1 MTTLTC
7 FKAYDIRGRLGVDLD
22 DDIAYRIGR
31 GFARALEARRVVLG
45 RDCRASSEDLV
56 RAVARALVAEGV
68 EVLHLG
74 LCGTEEMYFATSHFG
89 ADGGI
94 CVTASHNPMD
104 WNGMKMVRAGSAP
117 LDAATGLARIRA
129 LAEEDRFGP
138 AKPGGSVQD
147 VAEPARA
154 AYVAQVLSF
163 VDLDSLQPLRILVN
177 AGNGAAG
184 PTFDVIAAELA
195 KREVPLEFE
204 RLHHVPDGQFPNG
217 IPNPLLPENRPAT
230 ADAVRK
236 AGADF
241 GVAWDGDFDRCF
253 FFDHTGA
260 FIDGEYV
267 VGLLAEAFLAK
278 DPGATIIHDP
288 RIIWNTQDIVA
299 NAGGRAVQ
307 SRTGHAFIKQAM
319 RDEGA
324 VYGGEMSAHHYF
336 RDFVYC
342 DSGMIPWLLVAELVS
357 RHGPLADLVAHR
369 RAAFPSSGEIN
380 FTLDD
385 PTAATARVRDAFAP
399 IAQSIDEMD
408 GVGFDLGNWRLNLRS
423 SNTEPVVRLNVEARG
438 DTALVSENV
447 ARLKTLLNGR

>member
-1 MTTLTC
+1 MTLTC
-7 FKAYDIRGRLGVDLD
+7 FKAYDIRGRLGIDLD
-22 DDIAYRIGR
+22 DGIAYQIGR
-31 GFARALEARRVVLG
+31 GFARALDARQVVLG

-56 RAVARALVAEGV
+56 RAVAQALVAEGV
-68 EVLHLG
+68 EVLDLG
-74 LCGTEEMYFATSHFG
+74 LCGTEEMYFATSHFD

-117 LDAATGLARIRA
+117 LDAATGLASIRA

-138 AKPGGSVQD
+138 AKTGGSLQD
-147 VAEPARA
+147 VAEHARA

-163 VDLDSLQPLRILVN
+163 VDVEALKPLKILVN

-184 PTFDVIAAELA
+184 PTFDAIAAELA
-195 KREVPLEFE
+195 ERGAPLAFE
-204 RLHHVPDGQFPNG
+204 RMHHRPDGQFPNG
-217 IPNPLLPENRPAT
+217 IPNPLLHENQPET
-230 ADAVRK
+230 AAAVRA

-267 VGLLAEAFLAK
+267 VGLLAEVFLAK
-278 DPGATIIHDP
+278 EPAATIIHDP

-299 NAGGRAVQ
+299 QAGGRAVQ
-307 SRTGHAFIKQAM
+307 TRTGHGFIKQAM
-319 RDEGA
+319 RDENA

-342 DSGMIPWLLVAELVS
+342 DSGMIPWLLVAELVN

-369 RAAFPSSGEIN
+369 KAEYPSSGEIN
-380 FTLDD
+380 FTLED
-385 PTAATARVRDAFAP
+385 PKAAIARVRAEFEPQA
-399 IAQSIDEMD
+399 IAIDDMD
-408 GVGFDLGNWRLNLRS
+408 GLGFDLGNWRFNLRS

-438 DTALVSENV
+438 DAGLVAEGVERVQVALI
-447 ARLKTLLNGR
+447 G